1 MQASSDTRLLC
12 ESMLDASLKDPI
24 VVYLLTC
31 LKKSGCPM
39 SRAAI
44 RCDALVEKEVRHASS
59 GFFDVKRGIIINEA
73 CIDSSVQLTDTL
85 RHELIHAFDYCRAN
99 LTSMDPA
106 KRACSE
112 IRAAALSGECKW
124 TREFMRGN
132 VGLGNIRKLFQEC
145 IRRRS
150 AMSLSSYL
158 GEETAKELIDKYMD
172 ICISDTSPFIDIP

>member
-1 MQASSDTRLLC
+1 
-12 ESMLDASLKDPI
+12 
-24 VVYLLTC
+24 
-31 LKKSGCPM
+31 
-39 SRAAI
+39 
-44 RCDALVEKEVRHASS
+44 
-59 GFFDVKRGIIINEA
+59 
-73 CIDSSVQLTDTL
+73 
-85 RHELIHAFDYCRAN
+85 
-99 LTSMDPA
+99 MDPA